1 MIGRIRDFWIDS
13 FKSDKIAFG
22 FELVS
27 FVFTVAASLTLAL
40 NARDPNMLVIYPFF
54 FIGSVTQ
61 CYAAVRRGAA
71 WVMLLTGYFAVVNVY
86 GYGVAAGWW

>member
-1 MIGRIRDFWIDS
+1 MIGRIRDFWIES

-40 NARDPNMLVIYPFF
+40 NARDPNMLIIYPFF

-86 GYGVAAGWW
+86 GYGVAALRW